1 MAEAERDASHNT
13 CNNVTEPA
21 NAVADY
27 ETKIP
32 EMSGWLMKRSKISHK
47 WKKQWFHL
55 KGTDMFY
62 GDTNE
67 NLHKKISLE
76 SAEISESNIDNKNNA
91 FRLKPK
97 DAKRVYYLHAED
109 ESIQNN
115 WMQAICFAK
124 ATGNSGDASQA
135 CVLQ

>member
-1 MAEAERDASHNT
+1 MEVFSEFCIKMAEAERDASHNT

-67 NLHKKISLE
+67 V
-76 SAEISESNIDNKNNA
+76 NKNLPV
-91 FRLKPK
+91 FTLKCNKPTEV
-97 DAKRVYYLHAED
+97 RVGAGVD
-109 ESIQNN
+109 
-115 WMQAICFAK
+115 
-124 ATGNSGDASQA
+124 G
-135 CVLQ
+135 